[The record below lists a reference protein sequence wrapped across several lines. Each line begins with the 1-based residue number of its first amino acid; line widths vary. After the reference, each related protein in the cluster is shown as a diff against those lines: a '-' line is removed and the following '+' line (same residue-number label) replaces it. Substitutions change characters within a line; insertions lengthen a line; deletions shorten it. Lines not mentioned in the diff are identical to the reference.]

1 MNTYEQLRT
10 FLLMVVTGL
19 LSLTAYATDYWVSAS
34 NGSDSNGN
42 GTESNPWKSIN
53 YALARIA
60 PKQGHVLRL
69 KADSN
74 SYTESA
80 IIVLPDG
87 VSIVGAGSGSTS
99 VRVNSFYNM
108 LDFPVGSCDNNKAG
122 YENYDLVPEKFV
134 IQVAGKNQ
142 TLKGFS
148 LIGQVDAS
156 TGRKKNHGGI
166 YARDVEGFVVDDL
179 KLNNFFLSGIWMGKS
194 VNSELKN
201 SSIINCAWGNQK
213 SAYANI
219 LFWDCQN
226 LRINNCEI
234 EVNDS
239 GNYGMKT
246 WAPRWSRICGT
257 HEGINDYNYT
267 TPINILV
274 YDSEI
279 RVKEKGT
286 WSGGAPAISIEFYRC
301 TPRNCQI
308 HDNII
313 DNHLSFAGFTAS
325 IAQYTGATA
334 RVYNNNF
341 NLGSGYRYAV
351 EANVSN
357 LEIDHNYFYG
367 GYYPIAQFE
376 PNRGTDFVN
385 QKVHHNVFYGPKGN
399 GSGNDQNLMN
409 YKSIPDNF
417 KFYNNT
423 LIDTL
428 GIKDKSLIS
437 STRTRK
443 STGGEFVN
451 NIFIKTVSNS
461 RTLLNLDYFD
471 APVLK
476 NNLFYNIPAFGTDNV
491 TIGSSTPLSQILK
504 RSGSKPKPYF
514 ELATNSPAIDE
525 GVVIAGITDGY
536 AGVAPDLGAY
546 ESAAS
551 STGGITNGGIYELEP
566 KSSPG
571 KRLDVE
577 GNGTVRGTNVD
588 IYQDNNQNN
597 QAWKLVLI
605 STGIYELTPQNATGL
620 RLDVAGG
627 IPDEGTNVQ
636 ISTANST
643 SAQRWKLLDQGTGYY
658 ELEPQNAPGKRLD
671 VQSSGT
677 TNGTNVQIYRD
688 NSSAAQ
694 HWKLILKGTPGGRAS
709 AEEGRFPATEETGV
723 KVYPNP
729 GDGGDI
735 YVEAANANQARVELH
750 NTLGAAIPFRK
761 VVLSEQ
767 QLRLSPRTNLP
778 TGLYIVTVDIMNQT
792 TTRKIVIK

>member
-1 MNTYEQLRT
+1 MNFCKQCQT
-10 FLLMVVTGL
+10 FLLTAVTCL
-19 LSLTAYATDYWVSAS
+19 FTLTAYCTDYWISAS

-42 GTESNPWKSIN
+42 GTEGNPWKSIN

-60 PKQGHVLRL
+60 PNQGHVLRM
-69 KADSN
+69 KAG
-74 SYTESA
+74 SYTENT

-87 VSIVGAGSGSTS
+87 VDIVGAGSGSTS

-108 LDFPVGSCDNNKAG
+108 LDFPVGNCNNNQAG

-134 IQVAGKNQ
+134 IQVEGKNQ
-142 TLKGFS
+142 LLKGFA
-148 LIGQVDAS
+148 LVGQVDGA

-166 YARDVEGFVVDDL
+166 YAKNVENFVIDDL
-179 KLNNFFLSGIWMGKS
+179 KLDNFFLSGIWMGKS
-194 VNSELKN
+194 INSEIKN

-213 SAYANI
+213 SSYANI

-226 LRINNCEI
+226 LRVNNCKI

-274 YDSEI
+274 YNSEI

-286 WSGGAPAISIEFYRC
+286 WGGGAPSISIEFYRC

-308 HDNII
+308 YDNII
-313 DNHLSFAGFTAS
+313 DNHVSFAGFTAS
-325 IAQYTGATA
+325 IAQYTGVTA
-334 RVYNNNF
+334 RVFNNLF
-341 NLGSGYRYAV
+341 NLGSGYRYAI
-351 EANVSN
+351 ESNVSN

-376 PNRGTDFVN
+376 ANRGTDFVN
-385 QKVHHNVFYGPKGN
+385 QKIHHNVFYGPKGY
-399 GSGNDQNLMN
+399 GSGSDQNFMN

-428 GIKDKSLIS
+428 GIKDKGLIS

-451 NIFIKTVSNS
+451 NVFIKTVSNT

-476 NNLFYNIPAFGTDNV
+476 NNLFYNIPAFGSSNV
-491 TIGSSTPLSQILK
+491 VIGTSTPLSQIFK
-504 RSGSKPKPYF
+504 RNGSKPKPYF
-514 ELATNSPAIDE
+514 ELATGSPAIDE
-525 GVVIAGITDGY
+525 GAVIAGITDGY
-536 AGVAPDLGAY
+536 AGAAPDLGAY

-551 STGGITNGGIYELEP
+551 STGSINSGSIYELEP
-566 KSSPG
+566 KSAPG

-597 QAWKLVLI
+597 QAWKLVSI

-620 RLDVAGG
+620 RLDVADGAATA
-627 IPDEGTNVQ
+627 GTNVQ

-643 SAQRWKLLDQGTGYY
+643 PAQRWKLVDVGGGYY
-658 ELEPQNAPGKRLD
+658 ELEPQNAPGLRLD
-671 VQSSGT
+671 IQDGLT
-677 TNGTNVQIYRD
+677 ADGTNVRIWRG
-688 NSSAAQ
+688 NSTDAQ
-694 HWKLILKGTPGGRAS
+694 RWKPILKGTPGGRA
-709 AEEGRFPATEETGV
+709 AEQLSATEGARLL
-723 KVYPNP
+723 VYPNP
-729 GDGGDI
+729 SDGKAI
-735 YVEAANANQARVELH
+735 YVEAVNANEARVELR
-750 NTLGAAIPFRK
+750 NTVGMAVPFRK
-761 VVLSEQ
+761 QVLSER
-767 QLRLSPRTNLP
+767 QLRLTPQTSLVP
-778 TGLYIVTVDIMNQT
+778 GLYIVTVEVMNQT
-792 TTRKIVIK
+792 LTRKLLIN